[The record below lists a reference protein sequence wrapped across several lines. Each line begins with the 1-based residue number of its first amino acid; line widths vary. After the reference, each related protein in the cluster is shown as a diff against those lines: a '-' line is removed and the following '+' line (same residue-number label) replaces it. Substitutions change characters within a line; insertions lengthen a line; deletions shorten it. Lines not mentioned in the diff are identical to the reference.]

1 MGYEEATVN
10 NAADIAIT
18 ASVLTATQAVKYS
31 LKSSL
36 IRDDAAAIL
45 YGAFKNGINKD
56 GTKLIE
62 SYIASGATTREAA
75 ANAGFVEM
83 PEVAF
88 NVVKATASNLKEI
101 VVEFTNE
108 LNAETAE
115 NKDNYSV
122 KDYSIDSVRLNSDKK
137 SVTISLVGNMTNQ
150 YEYEVTVKKGIKNAA
165 GKYLTDNRTL
175 TGTAFDVNIPVAL
188 SAEQVG
194 PTSFKVRFSEPVKTQ
209 NASFKIDDGI
219 YYVSYVQSADYGY
232 SLIVNL
238 YTTIPEGHH
247 KVEVSGVEDY
257 VPYRCVVT
265 NLSFTAA
272 KDNNPP
278 AIARVISVSPQ
289 KVELEFSKDV
299 LFTNG
304 EATAIS
310 GIYHTNTSNRPSSVT
325 ISGNKVTLYFTTNR
339 LPNGTAYLTIK
350 DGIFKDSW
358 GNRNLEIKDLPVTV
372 QIDRTKPTVSS
383 VKSETDKK
391 IVIEFSEDIE
401 SGVGRFALLDSTGKD
416 VTSEYLMSVSFD
428 NAKVTLSFTYAL
440 SGSSYSVLVQDV
452 KDLAGNVIDK
462 ATYNVSVTDTTP
474 PQISK
479 GELYRTKKIIKITF
493 NEVMNTS
500 DILNLANYQWGGQYL
515 SNIKATISLAEGGK
529 AVLID
534 YSKETSISDYNYILN
549 IGRVRDAAGNY
560 MANFSNVVNLK
571 DMDLYGI
578 TIESV
583 EATGPKT
590 IEVTLSD
597 ALANVVPSDFLI
609 NGEQIQ
615 KYVSNVGYSVNA
627 DGKGVVIFYLMNELP
642 TDLSGVTVIVS
653 TLSNR
658 DDIKSNN
665 SFGVK
670 LAAFSSGSAID
681 KIPASFTA
689 AFTAADSIKIDFS
702 EAVNPTT
709 LSKYTFA
716 VSGNTVKSISIAPN
730 AKSVVITLEN
740 PVSWGSRVTVSQA
753 HDFEDVLGNITRGMS
768 VEITYK

>member
-1 MGYEEATVN
+1 
-10 NAADIAIT
+10 
-18 ASVLTATQAVKYS
+18 
-31 LKSSL
+31 
-36 IRDDAAAIL
+36 
-45 YGAFKNGINKD
+45 
-56 GTKLIE
+56 
-62 SYIASGATTREAA
+62 
-75 ANAGFVEM
+75 
-83 PEVAF
+83 
-88 NVVKATASNLKEI
+88 
-101 VVEFTNE
+101 
-108 LNAETAE
+108 
-115 NKDNYSV
+115 
-122 KDYSIDSVRLNSDKK
+122 
-137 SVTISLVGNMTNQ
+137 
-150 YEYEVTVKKGIKNAA
+150 
-165 GKYLTDNRTL
+165 
-175 TGTAFDVNIPVAL
+175 
-188 SAEQVG
+188 
-194 PTSFKVRFSEPVKTQ
+194 
-209 NASFKIDDGI
+209 
-219 YYVSYVQSADYGY
+219 
-232 SLIVNL
+232 
-238 YTTIPEGHH
+238 
-247 KVEVSGVEDY
+247 
-257 VPYRCVVT
+257 
-265 NLSFTAA
+265 
-272 KDNNPP
+272 
-278 AIARVISVSPQ
+278 
-289 KVELEFSKDV
+289 
-299 LFTNG
+299 
-304 EATAIS
+304 
-310 GIYHTNTSNRPSSVT
+310 
-325 ISGNKVTLYFTTNR
+325 
-339 LPNGTAYLTIK
+339 
-350 DGIFKDSW
+350 
-358 GNRNLEIKDLPVTV
+358 
-372 QIDRTKPTVSS
+372 
-383 VKSETDKK
+383 
-391 IVIEFSEDIE
+391 
-401 SGVGRFALLDSTGKD
+401 
-416 VTSEYLMSVSFD
+416 
-428 NAKVTLSFTYAL
+428 
-440 SGSSYSVLVQDV
+440 
-452 KDLAGNVIDK
+452 VIDK